1 MSECQQIFSWLS
13 SVLQEIEKLDTK
25 LFTQTIMEFLE
36 QDIKSFNIMLLAR
49 KGVESF
55 FYVNIKIKCLLL
67 LDQNNTH
74 QALDPMVQFNLLLIA
89 TGDAKAIYPA
99 V

>member
-1 MSECQQIFSWLS
+1 M
-13 SVLQEIEKLDTK
+13 
-25 LFTQTIMEFLE
+25 
-36 QDIKSFNIMLLAR
+36 
-49 KGVESF
+49 
-55 FYVNIKIKCLLL
+55 NIKIKCLLL